1 MFVLA
6 ELLKS
11 VGLLVSIIFNI
22 LYFILVI
29 RIIISWVGADP
40 YNEIVRIVYKITDPL
55 LAPFRALPLRLGAI
69 DFTPIIAFLVLSVLK
84 SFIVNII
91 YQIAY
96 KIG

>member
-1 MFVLA
+1 MFILA

-11 VGLLVSIIFNI
+11 IGLLVSIIFNI

-55 LAPFRALPLRLGAI
+55 LAPFRALPLRFGAI
-69 DFTPIIAFLVLSVLK
+69 DFTPIVAFLVLSVLK
-84 SFIVNII
+84 SFVVNII

>member
-11 VGLLVSIIFNI
+11 IGLLVSIIFNI